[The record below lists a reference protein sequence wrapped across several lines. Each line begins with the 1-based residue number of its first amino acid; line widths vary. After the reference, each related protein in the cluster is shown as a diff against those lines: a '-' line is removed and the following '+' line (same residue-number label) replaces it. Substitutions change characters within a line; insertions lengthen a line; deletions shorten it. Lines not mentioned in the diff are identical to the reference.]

1 MGGGN
6 KSCESCEE
14 EAGKPIHLK
23 FPLKLQYRSLKF
35 KVSIKR
41 KKKPSKP
48 IYLKF
53 PLKLQYRSLKLKEK
67 REEGGQTNL
76 FEILTQV
83 ALSKFKVSIKNR
95 RGRRSKKSL

>member
-76 FEILTQV
+76 FEILTQ
-83 ALSKFKVSIKNR
+83 APLSKFKVSIKKKEEAN
-95 RGRRSKKSL
+95 KKSL

>member
-35 KVSIKR
+35 KVSIKKE
-41 KKKPSKP
+41 KKTSKP

-76 FEILTQV
+76 FEILTQA
-83 ALSKFKVSIKNR
+83 ALSKFKVSIKSR
-95 RGRRSKKSL
+95 RRRTKKSL